1 MHYSTTTFV
10 PMSPEPN
17 LRIRST
23 HTIAIATQLVIEVR
37 YSIKRGNKDGGKPCL
52 HRRATS
58 VWAYPP
64 PTSSAVR
71 LVQMGAF
78 SVK

>member
-1 MHYSTTTFV
+1 
-10 PMSPEPN
+10 MSLEPN
-17 LRIRST
+17 LWIRSN
-23 HTIAIATQLVIEVR
+23 HTIVTATQLVIEVR
-37 YSIKRGNKDGGKPCL
+37 YPIERGNKDGGKPCL

-78 SVK
+78 IVK